1 MKKQKIKNTNYR
13 AFLDTG
19 QIKPIEPSHIDLALG
34 NIKGRDVKQKRIL
47 LLLLYLTGGR
57 PSEVLSITAK
67 DVTKDRRFIKVFI
80 KGTKKALSRYIYVPS
95 TNKHAV
101 EVLKYA
107 ESLFPDIYLLHGLR
121 SAYSRTCFTKKRGV
135 YTRIEISD
143 RLRYYFK
150 SWFKGVVEGG
160 ISPYYLR
167 HNFFSKLAM
176 KDVSLEDLRMLKGGK
191 SMNSVVAYVHMSSKK
206 AKSIAKK
213 IN

>member
-1 MKKQKIKNTNYR
+1 MKIKNKNYR

-19 QIKPIEPSHIDLALG
+19 QIKTIEPSHIDLALK

-57 PSEVLSITAK
+57 PSEVLNITAK
-67 DVTKDRRFIKVFI
+67 DINKDNRYIKIFV
-80 KGTKKALSRYIYVPS
+80 KGTKKAFSRYIYMPS
-95 TNKHAV
+95 KNEHAI
-101 EVLKYA
+101 EVLDYA
-107 ESLFPDIYLLHGLR
+107 LSLYPDLYLLHSLR
-121 SAYSRTCFTKKRGV
+121 GEYVRKCYSEKKGY
-135 YTRIEISD
+135 YTRIETSN
-143 RLRYYFK
+143 RLRYHFK
-150 SWFKGVVEGG
+150 QWFKGVIDDG

-176 KDVSLEDLRMLKGGK
+176 KDVGLEDIRMLKGGK

>member
-1 MKKQKIKNTNYR
+1 MVKIKNKNYR

-19 QIKPIEPSHIDLALG
+19 QIKPIEAGHIDLALR
-34 NIKGRDVKQKRIL
+34 NIKGREVKQKRIL

-57 PSEVLSITAK
+57 PSEVLNITAK
-67 DVTKDRRFIKVFI
+67 DITKDNRYIKIFV
-80 KGTKKALSRYIYVPS
+80 KGTKKAFSRFIYVPS

-101 EVLKYA
+101 EILEYA
-107 ESLFPDIYLLHGLR
+107 MSLFPDLYLLHALR
-121 SAYSRTCFTKKRGV
+121 DAYTRKCYSEKKGS
-135 YTRIEISD
+135 YTRIEISN
-143 RLRYYFK
+143 RIRYYFK
-150 SWFKGVVEGG
+150 SWFKGVIDGG

-176 KDVSLEDLRMLKGGK
+176 KDVSLEDLRNLKGGK
-191 SMNSVVAYVHMSSKK
+191 SMTSVVAYVHMSSKK